1 MKTKKLLSIL
11 VLILI
16 ISIAY
21 GTYSISL
28 SQFKLSDAN
37 NSYLGG
43 LTWYRSAAGLEKGF
57 QIAQQ
62 ENKPIAV
69 YFWAIWCQYC
79 AKFQSDTLG
88 NPQVKEILEK
98 DYVLVAMDLDI
109 DRDVSRK
116 YGVSYPPYVLFL
128 DGKGEVLERVPGAVD
143 ANYFL
148 PIVTKVRDEV
158 RGK

>member
-16 ISIAY
+16 VSFAY
-21 GTYSISL
+21 GSYNIALKDFT
-28 SQFKLSDAN
+28 LSDLN

-43 LTWYRSAAGLEKGF
+43 LTWSRSLDKSF

-62 ENKPIAV
+62 ENKPIMI

-79 AKFQSDTLG
+79 AKFQTDTLG
-88 NPQVKEILEK
+88 NPQVKKVLES

-109 DRDVSRK
+109 DRDVSSR
-116 YGVSYPPYVLFL
+116 YGVSYPPYLIFM
-128 DGKGEVLERVPGAVD
+128 DQKGNVLERVPGAVD
-143 ANYFL
+143 ADYLL
-148 PIVTKVRDEV
+148 PIVTQVRDTV
-158 RGK
+158 RSK